1 MKSLS
6 VILGYLGA
14 FLFITTGVTLFIYV
28 GIYVLPLPIGIP
40 LVIGVIALTAI
51 WTQRN
56 MKKKQTGKDTMRDW
70 TNLEAIKEEQRIR
83 DEKWLENQ
91 QRMKEQLLKKGE
103 QEQ

>member
-1 MKSLS
+1 MK
-6 VILGYLGA
+6 G
-14 FLFITTGVTLFIYV
+14 
-28 GIYVLPLPIGIP
+28 
-40 LVIGVIALTAI
+40 

-103 QEQ
+103 QE